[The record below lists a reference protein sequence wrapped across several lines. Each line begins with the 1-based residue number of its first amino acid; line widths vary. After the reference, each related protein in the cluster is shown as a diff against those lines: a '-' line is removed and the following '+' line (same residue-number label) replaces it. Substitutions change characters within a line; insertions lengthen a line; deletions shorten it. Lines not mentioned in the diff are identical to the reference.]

1 MDYVLRIAAETAA
14 SSKHPNY
21 CIALVATSESAN
33 DVAAVGSPRGNT
45 AEQTFGNFPLETD
58 LLVY

>member
-1 MDYVLRIAAETAA
+1 MDYVLRIAVETAA
-14 SSKHPNY
+14 SSRHPDFW
-21 CIALVATSESAN
+21 IALVAASESAN
-33 DVAAVGSPRGNT
+33 DVAAVGSPRRNT

>member
-1 MDYVLRIAAETAA
+1 MDYVLRIEVETAA
-14 SSKHPNY
+14 SSKHPDY
-21 CIALVATSESAN
+21 WIALVAAFESAN

-45 AEQTFGNFPLETD
+45 VEQTFGNFPLETD